1 MQQLE
6 HVRNEIQILSRLR
19 CRFVPELKAVFQ
31 DENSVYIM
39 SEYIPGGELFSHLR
53 RAERFEMSIYQF
65 FAVEVACAIHHLHQL
80 NIVIR
85 DIKPENILLNRS
97 GHIRLADL
105 SFAKIIADSG
115 RTFTLLGTT
124 EYLSPEV
131 IEGKGYG
138 LASDWWSLGILV
150 YEMSVGFPPFI
161 GTNPFTVYRKI
172 LAGKVSWPGWLG
184 SSTKG
189 FIQGL
194 LVAERTGRLG
204 CGRAGFNEVMT
215 HSFFKGIE
223 WQSAFNECVLP
234 PLIPHLSQTPGDSS
248 NYDSYPDEQA
258 DEASNL
264 TQAEREL
271 FRQLDALLERPV
283 RLT

>member
-1 MQQLE
+1 
-6 HVRNEIQILSRLR
+6 
-19 CRFVPELKAVFQ
+19 
-31 DENSVYIM
+31 M

-150 YEMSVGFPPFI
+150 YEMSVGS
-161 GTNPFTVYRKI
+161 GGQGE
-172 LAGKVSWPGWLG
+172 LARVAGEQH
-184 SSTKG
+184 
-189 FIQGL
+189 QGIHSG
-194 LVAERTGRLG
+194 AAGGGENRAMG

>member
-1 MQQLE
+1 M
-6 HVRNEIQILSRLR
+6 
-19 CRFVPELKAVFQ
+19 
-31 DENSVYIM
+31 SV
-39 SEYIPGGELFSHLR
+39 
-53 RAERFEMSIYQF
+53 YQF

-80 NIVIR
+80 NIVVR

-105 SFAKIIADSG
+105 SFAKIIADRYPENPVFTLRYLFWVLCCNKKLLNKAQVILVACSG

-150 YEMSVGFPPFI
+150 YEMSVGYPPFV
-161 GTNPFTVYRKI
+161 GANPFTVYRKI

-184 SSTKG
+184 GSTKG

-194 LVAERTGRLG
+194 LVAERTARLG
-204 CGRAGFNEVMT
+204 
-215 HSFFKGIE
+215 
-223 WQSAFNECVLP
+223 
-234 PLIPHLSQTPGDSS
+234 
-248 NYDSYPDEQA
+248 
-258 DEASNL
+258 
-264 TQAEREL
+264 
-271 FRQLDALLERPV
+271 
-283 RLT
+283 